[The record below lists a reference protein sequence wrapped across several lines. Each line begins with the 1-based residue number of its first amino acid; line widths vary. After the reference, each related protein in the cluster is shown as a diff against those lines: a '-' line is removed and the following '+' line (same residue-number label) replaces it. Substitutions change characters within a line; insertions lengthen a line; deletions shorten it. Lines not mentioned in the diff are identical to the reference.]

1 MTSRI
6 RNLTVKKVNL
16 ISSNMKRITF
26 SGEDLFDF
34 PENYESGYVKIRLPK
49 SEKLLNTDSTKKS
62 FETRS
67 YTIRS
72 FRPGDLELDIDF
84 LLHGDSGPAS
94 KWANSAQTGEIISF
108 AGPGPVK
115 LASESADWYLFV
127 GDMTAL
133 PAISV
138 NLERLPEDARGLAIL
153 EINSME
159 DKLKLEKPENLKIQ
173 WILNSDP
180 TKGCTK
186 LIDSFKNTKWEGN
199 NPFVWVAGEFDL
211 MRCAKKILKNEKKLP
226 NDSIYFSSY
235 WKIGEEDKGMKK
247 AKASFFLKE
256 LIKDKLNPFR

>member
-6 RNLTVKKVNL
+6 RNLTVKRVNF
-16 ISSNMKRITF
+16 ISSNIKRITF
-26 SGEDLFDF
+26 TGADLSDF

-49 SEKLLNTDSTKKS
+49 LQKSINKDSTKKA

-72 FRPGDLELDIDF
+72 FRLSDLELDIDF

-94 KWANSAQTGEIISF
+94 RWANSAQIDETISI

-115 LASESADWYLFV
+115 LATETADWYLFV

-138 NLERLPEDARGLAIL
+138 NLEKLPENAKGLAIL
-153 EINSME
+153 EINSEE

-180 TKGCTK
+180 TKGCKK
-186 LIDSFKNTKWEGN
+186 LIESFKNTKWEGK
-199 NPFVWVAGEFDL
+199 NPFAWVAGEFEL

-226 NDSIYFSSY
+226 NESIYFSSY

-247 AKASFFLKE
+247 AKANFFFKE
-256 LIKDKLNPFR
+256 LVKDKLNPFS

>member
-1 MTSRI
+1 MTSRT
-6 RNLTVKKVNL
+6 RNLAIKKINF
-16 ISSNMKRITF
+16 ISPNMKRITF
-26 SGEDLFDF
+26 TGDDLSDF
-34 PENYESGYVKIRLPK
+34 PEDFESGYIKIRLPK
-49 SEKLLNTDSTKKS
+49 SQKLLNLDSTKKA
-62 FETRS
+62 FESRS
-67 YTIRS
+67 YTIRF

-94 KWANSAQTGEIISF
+94 KWANSAQIGEIISV

-115 LASESADWYLFV
+115 LASKSSDWFLFV

-153 EINSME
+153 EINSEE
-159 DKLKLEKPENLKIQ
+159 DKLKLKKPENLKIQ
-173 WILNSDP
+173 WILNPDS
-180 TKGCTK
+180 TKGCAK
-186 LIDSFKNTKWEGN
+186 LIESFRNTKWEGEK
-199 NPFVWVAGEFDL
+199 PFAWVAGEFEL

-226 NDSIYFSSY
+226 NESIYFSSY

-247 AKASFFLKE
+247 AKASFLLKE